1 MVKINRVISAFI
13 LIALFSTMFLQVMS
27 FKGCGTTKGIYTL
40 IPSATTALCPSLE
53 INQSEECSAI
63 IVTGSAAKDGRPILM
78 KNRDSFEDRYNIPV
92 YIPATA
98 SSFAFVAVNTNT
110 MGINER
116 GLAVMNTAMPD
127 LEEEAGVGNLVL
139 NRWILEKYE
148 SVDAVARD
156 LNNSYSLI
164 GPNYRSTTGTIATC
178 IGVIDRFGE
187 GAFFEIS
194 NTQAY
199 AQYIVDGYDTRANHP
214 RIFPGLARG
223 PSGRDQY
230 LLDALD
236 EVYKKNGII
245 TWTDVMQKAARCVR
259 DKEFGLDSFSID
271 GEVCNPYTGAS
282 MVAVSGDT
290 RYDGG
295 LNIMWCAYG
304 ITPLVGV
311 FVPSLVTA
319 GHAPDVL
326 ESMSSY
332 THQKWLSAKTQ
343 SDPILLDPIRI
354 QEIQHI
360 AFYAEEY
367 AIREYESFLNEI
379 SDDALDNQIEAY
391 ASEYIER
398 VVGYVVDSYL
408 QETTTL
414 PMPTRTTISITI
426 TRDDTTSI
434 SSTSST
440 ATTPGSLPSSNL
452 HNNDMNTILLGTCIG
467 AAIALVLVLIFRKH
481 AL

>member
-1 MVKINRVISAFI
+1 VVKINRVVSVFI
-13 LIALFSTMFLQVMS
+13 LVVLFSTVFSVVTAPD
-27 FKGCGTTKGIYTL
+27 GCNATKEIHTSTT
-40 IPSATTALCPSLE
+40 SATTAKYSLLE
-53 INQSEECSAI
+53 VNQTEECSAV

-78 KNRDSFEDRYNIPV
+78 KNRDSFEDRYNTPI
-92 YIPATA
+92 YIPATD

-127 LEEEAGVGNLVL
+127 LEEEAGVGNLIL

-156 LNNSYSLI
+156 LNDSYSLI
-164 GPNYRSTTGTIATC
+164 GPNYRSTTVTIATC
-178 IGVIDRFGE
+178 IGVIDRFGA

-194 NTQAY
+194 NTQAF
-199 AQYIVDGYDTRANHP
+199 AQYIVDGYDTRANYP

-230 LLDALD
+230 LLDVLD
-236 EVYKKNGII
+236 EIYEKNGVI
-245 TWTDVMQKAARCVR
+245 TWTDVMQKASRCVR
-259 DKEFGLDSFSID
+259 DKELGSDSFSID

-282 MVAVSGDT
+282 MVAVSGGA
-290 RYDGG
+290 RYNGG

-311 FVPSLVTA
+311 FTPSLVA
-319 GHAPDVL
+319 AKEIPDVL

-332 THQKWLSAKTQ
+332 THQKWLSAKVQ
-343 SDPILLDPIRI
+343 SNPILLDPIRV
-354 QEIQHI
+354 QELQHI
-360 AFYAEEY
+360 AFSAEEY
-367 AIREYESFLNEI
+367 AVREYEHYLNEI
-379 SDDALDNQIEAY
+379 SDDLSDNQIEAF

-398 VVGYVVDSYL
+398 VVGYVIDSYL

-414 PMPTRTTISITI
+414 PIPARITTLFTI
-426 TRDDTTSI
+426 TSDDTKSV
-434 SSTSST
+434 SSTFCASS
-440 ATTPGSLPSSNL
+440 PGSLPSPNL
-452 HNNDMNTILLGTCIG
+452 HNNDMGTILLGTCIG
-467 AAIALVLVLIFRKH
+467 AAIVFVLVLLFRKH
-481 AL
+481 SY